1 MEAEGEQ
8 TPIDASAATPPSLR
22 RTWPIVLVT
31 ALVCKILGRKPQPSV
46 ATQAGESDDGESGIS
61 TDGPEVETPDQERDR
76 KDNKSGKIGPATMK
90 GGARRRKA
98 VRK

>member
-1 MEAEGEQ
+1 M
-8 TPIDASAATPPSLR
+8 TR
-22 RTWPIVLVT
+22 
-31 ALVCKILGRKPQPSV
+31 RKPQPSA

-61 TDGPEVETPDQERDR
+61 TDEPELEYPDQERDR
-76 KDNKSGKIGPATMK
+76 KGKDIKSGKIGPATMK